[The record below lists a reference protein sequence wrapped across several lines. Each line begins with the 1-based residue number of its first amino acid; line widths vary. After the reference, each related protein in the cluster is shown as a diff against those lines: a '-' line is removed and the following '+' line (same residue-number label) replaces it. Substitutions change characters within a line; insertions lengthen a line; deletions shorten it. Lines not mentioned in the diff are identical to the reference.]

1 MKRRHN
7 PGPQRRRHHRA
18 AAPYNN
24 PPLPGIPR
32 TFVTSEGK
40 TYNFDDVLPLTS
52 EVFEIY
58 NESESA
64 FDLQDVAKVDKA
76 IRFWSEFQPKESRH
90 YVDQFL
96 YENLRGAIP
105 LRKSDWNREA
115 RDAAHS
121 SIQWLYMHLSDAFS
135 EDPDG
140 LDLEDRAKIEEGIKE
155 IRVNPVA
162 RAVARRHNPGPQRRR
177 HHRAAAPYNNPLP
190 RTFVTSWGK
199 TYNTDDVLPLSDEL
213 IEIFD
218 ESGDAFDLQELEEVD
233 KAMRF
238 WWEFQPKTSRHYF
251 DQRLYESLRAAIP
264 LRKSDWN
271 RETIGNAYTS
281 IDVHRRS
288 LMHAFEGVQP
298 ERRLLEMEMEDVQVN
313 PIAIPLS
320 VLNEG
325 AERALKT
332 GVPQRIRIKKRNPRR
347 RRRLKR
353 YY

>member
-1 MKRRHN
+1 M
-7 PGPQRRRHHRA
+7 
-18 AAPYNN
+18 
-24 PPLPGIPR
+24 
-32 TFVTSEGK
+32 
-40 TYNFDDVLPLTS
+40 
-52 EVFEIY
+52 
-58 NESESA
+58 
-64 FDLQDVAKVDKA
+64 
-76 IRFWSEFQPKESRH
+76 
-90 YVDQFL
+90 
-96 YENLRGAIP
+96 
-105 LRKSDWNREA
+105 
-115 RDAAHS
+115 
-121 SIQWLYMHLSDAFS
+121 
-135 EDPDG
+135 
-140 LDLEDRAKIEEGIKE
+140 
-155 IRVNPVA
+155 
-162 RAVARRHNPGPQRRR
+162 
-177 HHRAAAPYNNPLP
+177 
-190 RTFVTSWGK
+190 
-199 TYNTDDVLPLSDEL
+199 